1 MHSVHKKM
9 NFIVCSSRIFLC
21 VIFLMLSGCATKIR
35 VNMLQPAPYHEAS
48 LTKTIAVLPFSGRE
62 GKEFTAEI
70 ERVLA
75 AISIDDKP
83 YFTLVD
89 RTSLDKII
97 NEMPLSPSGM
107 VDQKTAVRIGKLVG
121 AQGVYTGV
129 VIQNS
134 CDDSPYYENRST
146 CVQYEQERDK
156 NGNLYR
162 GPCISWQLNN
172 AKCVKRV
179 ANFAVSPK
187 LVDVITGR
195 ILYSRDLSAS
205 ANSSGC
211 DDTRPAQSGN
221 ELLERVKEMVKKD
234 FRHDIA
240 PYYVIKEI
248 SLMDSKE
255 GIESAEAKDKLKRGL
270 EYADKAKMDNACEL
284 WEEARNIA
292 PNSYALLYNLGAC
305 AESRGDL
312 DVALALYKRADKR
325 LGKSD
330 DDISSALN
338 RVEQGIKNRGKL
350 KEQLGNN

>member
-1 MHSVHKKM
+1 MCTVRGLVNSFKI
-9 NFIVCSSRIFLC
+9 FIGVFIIL
-21 VIFLMLSGCATKIR
+21 LMLSGCATKIK

-70 ERVLA
+70 EGVLTG
-75 AISIDDKP
+75 IGIDNKP

-89 RTSLDKII
+89 RASIDKTI
-97 NEMPLSPSGM
+97 NEMQLSQSGM
-107 VDQKTAVRIGKLVG
+107 VDQKTAAKIGKLIG
-121 AQGVYTGV
+121 AQGIYTGV
-129 VIQNS
+129 VTRNS
-134 CDDSPYYENRST
+134 YDDSPYYENRST

-179 ANFAVSPK
+179 ANFAVYPK
-187 LVDVITGR
+187 LVDVTTGR

-221 ELLERVKEMVKKD
+221 ELLERAKESVKKD
-234 FRHDIA
+234 FRRDIA
-240 PYYVIKEI
+240 PYYVTKEI

-255 GIESAEAKDKLKRGL
+255 GIESAEAKEKLKRGL
-270 EYADKAKMDNACEL
+270 EYADKGKMDNACEL
-284 WEEARNIA
+284 WGEARSIA

-312 DVALALYKRADKR
+312 DAALALYKQADKR
-325 LGKSD
+325 LGKPD

-338 RVEQGIKNRGKL
+338 RIEAAIKNRAKL
-350 KEQLGNN
+350 KEQLGSN